1 MISFSALKTVKKWK
15 WKDWQW
21 GVHTNLKYLSRGRK
35 SHQRIQIK
43 ENTLWNPFAWNMTN
57 KWLIPLLPPKFIHI
71 YKKKRFC
78 RVWRKNKTT
87 GIKATGGSAYHCNE
101 ISQFEFSKLER
112 FSGKIT
118 RRMLPLGVISPGLG
132 LGWRKEKKLL
142 WPPTAA
148 SPPLRRLNYQKSSFY
163 RQGPCHSLM
172 AKINLQLTKV
182 NLVTFAVEPRTYN
195 ATSGEHVWPLGK
207 LAGSSLIHR
216 PYTHQN
222 TRKRRVWSR
231 YSNHFF
237 YPALTLLLLHLIF
250 FGNRFTF
257 IASLNF

>member
-1 MISFSALKTVKKWK
+1 
-15 WKDWQW
+15 
-21 GVHTNLKYLSRGRK
+21 
-35 SHQRIQIK
+35 
-43 ENTLWNPFAWNMTN
+43 MTN
-57 KWLIPLLPPKFIHI
+57 KWLIPLLPLKFIHI

-101 ISQFEFSKLER
+101 ISQFEFSKLESFFWEGHKKDVAPGGN
-112 FSGKIT
+112 FSWAWTVLKEGKET
-118 RRMLPLGVISPGLG
+118 SLA
-132 LGWRKEKKLL
+132 
-142 WPPTAA
+142 PTAA
-148 SPPLRRLNYQKSSFY
+148 SPPLRWLNYQKSSFY

-207 LAGSSLIHR
+207 LADSSLIHR

-250 FGNRFTF
+250 FLVTD
-257 IASLNF
+257 LHLLLH

>member
-1 MISFSALKTVKKWK
+1 MISFSALKTGKKWK

-101 ISQFEFSKLER
+101 ISQFEFSKLESFFWEGHKKDVAPGGN
-112 FSGKIT
+112 FSWAWTVLKEGKETFLAPDSCLPSSPLAQLSEEQLLQT
-118 RRMLPLGVISPGLG
+118 RSL
-132 LGWRKEKKLL
+132 
-142 WPPTAA
+142 
-148 SPPLRRLNYQKSSFY
+148 SF
-163 RQGPCHSLM
+163 
-172 AKINLQLTKV
+172 
-182 NLVTFAVEPRTYN
+182 FD
-195 ATSGEHVWPLGK
+195 GK
-207 LAGSSLIHR
+207 D
-216 PYTHQN
+216 
-222 TRKRRVWSR
+222 
-231 YSNHFF
+231 
-237 YPALTLLLLHLIF
+237 
-250 FGNRFTF
+250 
-257 IASLNF
+257 

>member
-1 MISFSALKTVKKWK
+1 MISFSALKTGKKWK

-132 LGWRKEKKLL
+132 LCWRKEKKLL
-142 WPPTAA
+142 WPRQLPPLLSAGSIIRRAA
-148 SPPLRRLNYQKSSFY
+148 STDKVLVILWWQRLICN
-163 RQGPCHSLM
+163 
-172 AKINLQLTKV
+172 
-182 NLVTFAVEPRTYN
+182 
-195 ATSGEHVWPLGK
+195 
-207 LAGSSLIHR
+207 
-216 PYTHQN
+216 
-222 TRKRRVWSR
+222 
-231 YSNHFF
+231 
-237 YPALTLLLLHLIF
+237 
-250 FGNRFTF
+250 
-257 IASLNF
+257 